1 MDCFG
6 HANPDRS
13 SGRVKKKGSVN
24 MTVIH
29 RYIVSTFLKY
39 FAIVLVMVVAIY
51 LAIHFFSRVDRFIS
65 SPVSGYDTFLYFMYK
80 IPEIISQ
87 IMPIAVLL
95 AVLIVFGLMSRNNEI
110 IALKSGGIS
119 MFYLLK
125 PIFVLGVVFSAVLF
139 IFSEVAVPVSI
150 ARAND
155 IDAQR
160 RGGDRRS
167 ASSAEKDIWIRHADG
182 LAHVRHLNPR
192 EGTIFGVSL
201 YFLDDHYNLTRRLDA
216 REAAYAD
223 GKWHFR
229 EAVMQNLENPEDIQV
244 EYRNE
249 ATLALKLEPSDFQ
262 REAVDS
268 EEMNVISLYRYI
280 QRVEREGYDARE
292 HRVDFFAKT
301 AFPLICLI
309 IAFMGACIALLGK
322 TRDSMATGF
331 AYGIILAFAYWT
343 VYSFSLSMGYGGLLP
358 PLVAAWSA
366 NILYGLGTLLLLLYI
381 E

>member
-1 MDCFG
+1 
-6 HANPDRS
+6 
-13 SGRVKKKGSVN
+13 

-51 LAIHFFSRVDRFIS
+51 LAIDFFSRVDRFIS

-87 IMPIAVLL
+87 IMPIGMLL

-125 PIFVLGVVFSAVLF
+125 PIFVLGIVFSAILF
-139 IFSEVAVPVSI
+139 IFSEVAVPVST
-150 ARAND
+150 ARSND

-160 RGGDRRS
+160 RGDDRRS
-167 ASSAEKDIWIRHADG
+167 AFSAERDIWIRHADG
-182 LAHVRHLNPR
+182 LAHVRYLNPR
-192 EGTIFGVSL
+192 DGDIFGVSL
-201 YFLDDHYNLTRRLDA
+201 YFLDDDYNLTRRLDA
-216 REAAYAD
+216 REATYAD

-229 EAVMQNLENPEDIQV
+229 EAVMQNLERPEDIRV

-262 REAVDS
+262 RVAMDP
-268 EEMNVISLYRYI
+268 EETNILALYRYI

-292 HRVDFFAKT
+292 YRVDFYAKT

-309 IAFMGACIALLGK
+309 IAFMGACIAFLGK
-322 TRDSMATGF
+322 TRDSMAAGF

-358 PLVAAWSA
+358 PLVAAWTA